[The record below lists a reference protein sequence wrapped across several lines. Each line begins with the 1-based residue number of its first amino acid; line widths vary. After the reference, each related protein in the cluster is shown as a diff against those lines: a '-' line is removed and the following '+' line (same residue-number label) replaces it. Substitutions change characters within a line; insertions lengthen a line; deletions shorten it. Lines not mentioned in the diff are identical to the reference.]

1 MYELIIVGGGPG
13 GVSAGIYGARKK
25 IKSLLITETFGGQ
38 SIVSADIQNWI
49 GTKNISGLE
58 LAKTLE
64 EHLRAQEGIDIRDGQ
79 LATEVSEIPDGLKV
93 KTSSGEE
100 FETKYLL
107 WAAGSRRRKL
117 GVPGEKEFDGKGVAY
132 CATCDAPM
140 FGDKDVVVIGGGNS
154 GLESVVDLL
163 SYANKIYLLE
173 YGDALKGDLVT
184 QEKIKANP
192 KVEIILNAQ
201 TLAVVGDKF
210 VNGLKYKD
218 RLSGEEKSLAVQGVF
233 VEIGAMP
240 NSEPVKALVGLD
252 KYGQIIADPRTQ
264 KTSHARIWAIG
275 DVSDVLYKQ
284 NNISVGDGVKA
295 LLNIYEELQKH
306 SK

>member
-1 MYELIIVGGGPG
+1 MYDLIIVGGGPA
-13 GVSAGIYGARKK
+13 GVAAGIYGARKK
-25 IKSLLITETFGGQ
+25 IKLLLIAETFGGE

-64 EHLRAQEGIDIRDGQ
+64 EHLRAQSDVEIKDGQ
-79 LATEVSEIPDGLKV
+79 TVNMVSEAPDGLKV
-93 KTSSGEE
+93 RTSAGEE
-100 FETKYLL
+100 LETRYLL

-132 CATCDAPM
+132 CATCDAPL
-140 FGDKDVVVIGGGNS
+140 FGDKDVVVVGGGNA

-163 SYANKIYLLE
+163 SYARKIYHLE
-173 YGDALKGDLVT
+173 YGDALKGDLIT

-192 KVEIILNAQ
+192 KVEIILNAE
-201 TLAVVGDKF
+201 TLEIIGDKF
-210 VNGLKYKD
+210 VTGLKYKD
-218 RLSGEEKSLAVQGVF
+218 RTSGAEKNLAVQGVF
-233 VEIGAMP
+233 VEVGAMP
-240 NSEPVKALVGLD
+240 NSEPVKELVKLD
-252 KYGQIIADPRTQ
+252 KYNQIIADPRTQ
-264 KTSHARIWAIG
+264 KSSTPRIWAVG

-295 LLNIYEELQKH
+295 LLNIYEELQKN
-306 SK
+306 SE